1 MGIVQSQRG
10 GGRGALDPLGLLDL
24 ACRVALKCMN
34 SSLDFT
40 ISFISYFELV
50 AELP

>member
-1 MGIVQSQRG
+1 MVG
-10 GGRGALDPLGLLDL
+10 GGRGALDPFGPLDL
-24 ACRVALKCMN
+24 ACRVALKCMD